1 MVVVASSNWV
11 VQNLQ
16 KALATWNEKLAEIWL
31 LVTQSPQD
39 FKGGTIWTVME
50 NIHGALQ
57 AIGYSL
63 LVLFFVVGV
72 MKTCG
77 NFAEMKRP
85 EIALKMFIRFVLAK
99 ASITYGMELMLALF
113 NIVQGVI
120 MQIMQTAGLNSASQ
134 SVLPAE
140 IIQAIESSGFW
151 ESVPLWAVTLIGSLF
166 ITILSFIMI
175 MTVYGR
181 FFKLYLFTAIAPVPL
196 SSFAGEPTSN
206 IGKSFIKSYA
216 AVCFEG
222 AIIVLGCIIFSMFS
236 STQPVVD
243 TSAAAVNQVWTY
255 VGEVIFNMLVLVGTI
270 KLSDRVVK
278 EMMGL

>member
-1 MVVVASSNWV
+1 MENSSNWV

-16 KALATWNEKLAEIWL
+16 NSLETWNEKLSEIWL
-31 LVTQSPQD
+31 LITQSPEE
-39 FKGGTIWTVME
+39 FKGGTIWNVITD
-50 NIHGALQ
+50 IHSALQ

-85 EIALKMFIRFVLAK
+85 EIAVKMFVRFVLAK
-99 ASITYGMELMLALF
+99 AAISYGLELMMALF
-113 NIVQGVI
+113 NIVQGIVAKI
-120 MQIMQTAGLNSASQ
+120 MATSGLADVSQT
-134 SVLPAE
+134 VLPE
-140 IIQAIESSGFW
+140 SIIKSIEECGFW

-166 ITILSFIMI
+166 ITVLSFVMI

-181 FFKLYLFTAIAPVPL
+181 FFKIYLYTAIAPVPL
-196 SSFAGEPTSN
+196 SAFAGETSSS

-216 AVCFEG
+216 AVCLEG
-222 AIIVLGCIIFSMFS
+222 AIIVLGCIIFSLFADS
-236 STQPVVD
+236 PPVVD
-243 TSAAAVNQVWTY
+243 ETAAAVNHVWSY
-255 VGEVIFNMLVLVGTI
+255 VGELIFNMIVLVGTV
-270 KLSDRVVK
+270 KMADRVVK